1 TVSVRLEV
9 LVGPALG
16 VVTPAGSVSLNPTPV
31 NAAVVLLFVIVKVS
45 VEVPFSGMF
54 VGLNALAIEGA
65 LSTVMVADAVFPCAV
80 SFEVTLPLV
89 LFFTPVVAPVTV
101 TLIWQLS
108 LHVNAALVQDVCVR
122 DV

>member
-45 VEVPFSGMF
+45 VEVPFSGML

-89 LFFTPVVAPVTV
+89 LFFTPAVAPVTV
-101 TLIWQLS
+101 TVIWQL
-108 LHVNAALVQDVCVR
+108 ALTATDPPLTVI
-122 DV
+122 